1 MKQKLYILGMISAI
15 IISTGV
21 SFKIEHWPAAGIMIT
36 LGTLLLVLIF
46 FPAALINNY
55 KAEGNS
61 QNRLLYIVTYI
72 TCFVV
77 FIGILFKIMHWPNAG
92 IALLI
97 ALPFP
102 YIVFLPVF
110 LIVTARNKNFN
121 IYHTVFVLLLLA
133 MNSVFSGLLS
143 LNVSKETI
151 DDSYNISRNYNQAG
165 AAMAQLPVIV
175 NGSAVNMKIDEII
188 KITNDYQDLI
198 LKHEGMTREQWKK
211 DPGNLLRPDN
221 INTAASVL
229 IENGET
235 IPGMKLDQAIT
246 ELIDLMKQTKG
257 FEDAA
262 KALPTI
268 LNLDEERGRDGAL
281 YFYSGNI
288 FIPLSWALI
297 YLDGLETNLHMIK
310 VAGPVA
316 D

>member
-1 MKQKLYILGMISAI
+1 MKQKIYILGLISAMI
-15 IISTGV
+15 LSTGV
-21 SFKIEHWPAAGIMIT
+21 IFKMEHWPAAGIMIT
-36 LGTLLLVLIF
+36 AGTLLMVLLF

-92 IALLI
+92 VALLI
-97 ALPFP
+97 AVPFP

-110 LIVTARNKNFN
+110 LIVTSKNKNFN
-121 IYHTVFVLLLLA
+121 IYNTVFVLLLLA

-143 LNVSKETI
+143 LNVSKETV
-151 DDSYNISRNYNQAG
+151 DDSYNLSRNYNKVG

-198 LKHEGMTREQWKK
+198 LKHEGMTRDQWKK

-221 INTAASVL
+221 INTAASIL
-229 IENGET
+229 ADNGEMP
-235 IPGMKLDQAIT
+235 PGMKLGKAIT

-262 KALPTI
+262 KALPAI
-268 LNLDEERGRDGAL
+268 LDLDEEKGKDDAL
-281 YFYSGNI
+281 NFYSRNI
-288 FIPLSWALI
+288 FVPLSWVLI
-297 YLDGLETNLHMIK
+297 YLDGLEANLSMIK
-310 VAGPVA
+310 VSASAVN
-316 D
+316 